1 MPTSLQSRKPVS
13 PVPGSPMLGQAP
25 HRQIPPS
32 LIIDADGRVAM
43 LNGEAVKLLSEMLPS
58 ACALLPGADLSPPLK
73 PLVPELRRRLRGRSD
88 AAAVALLSADVC
100 VRACLLTA
108 ADRPH
113 LMLIFERI
121 ARRDAV
127 QSNLQRYAL
136 TPRECDVVLLVL
148 YGYSNR
154 RIADQLF
161 LAEYTVEDHLKR
173 VFAKM
178 AVRTRTALAAKILG
192 WRDSG

>member
-1 MPTSLQSRKPVS
+1 
-13 PVPGSPMLGQAP
+13 
-25 HRQIPPS
+25 
-32 LIIDADGRVAM
+32 
-43 LNGEAVKLLSEMLPS
+43 
-58 ACALLPGADLSPPLK
+58 
-73 PLVPELRRRLRGRSD
+73 
-88 AAAVALLSADVC
+88 
-100 VRACLLTA
+100 
-108 ADRPH
+108 
-113 LMLIFERI
+113 MLIFERI